1 METELQNT
9 FTNSLLG
16 DLGLLLA
23 LLLLLNLSLLVE
35 DLLGLPVADQEH
47 HGGED
52 QDNGAPGGAVAKSEL
67 VSSLSTWNMILLIPI
82 QEGVGKYEEENSII
96 LTAI

>member
-23 LLLLLNLSLLVE
+23 LLLLLLNLSLLVE

-67 VSSLSTWNMILLIPI
+67 VSSLST
-82 QEGVGKYEEENSII
+82 
-96 LTAI
+96 

>member
-35 DLLGLPVADQEH
+35 DLLGLPVADQKN
-47 HGGED
+47 HGGKD
-52 QDNGAPGGAVAKSEL
+52 QDDGAPGGSVAETKNVGAVSA
-67 VSSLSTWNMILLIPI
+67 
-82 QEGVGKYEEENSII
+82 
-96 LTAI
+96 

>member
-9 FTNSLLG
+9 FTNSLLE
-16 DLGLLLA
+16 DLGLLLFA
-23 LLLLLNLSLLVE
+23 LLLLLDLSLLVE

-52 QDNGAPGGAVAKSEL
+52 QDNRSPGSAIAKSEL
-67 VSSLSTWNMILLIPI
+67 VSALST
-82 QEGVGKYEEENSII
+82 
-96 LTAI
+96 

>member
-35 DLLGLPVADQEH
+35 DLLRLPVADQEH

-67 VSSLSTWNMILLIPI
+67 VSSLST
-82 QEGVGKYEEENSII
+82 
-96 LTAI
+96 

>member
-23 LLLLLNLSLLVE
+23 LLFLLNLSLLVE

-67 VSSLSTWNMILLIPI
+67 VSSLSTWNMKLLIPM
-82 QEGVGKYEEENSII
+82 QDG
-96 LTAI
+96 

>member
-1 METELQNT
+1 METDIRI
-9 FTNSLLG
+9 LG
-16 DLGLLLA
+16 VAGRGRGRGACLGLLLA
-23 LLLLLNLSLLVE
+23 LLLLLDLPLLVE

-67 VSSLSTWNMILLIPI
+67 VSSLST
-82 QEGVGKYEEENSII
+82 
-96 LTAI
+96 

>member
-23 LLLLLNLSLLVE
+23 LLFLLNLSLLVE

-47 HGGED
+47 HGGKD

-67 VSSLSTWNMILLIPI
+67 VSSLSTWNIKLLIPM
-82 QEGVGKYEEENSII
+82 QDG
-96 LTAI
+96 

>member
-23 LLLLLNLSLLVE
+23 LLFLLNLSLLVE

-52 QDNGAPGGAVAKSEL
+52 KDNGAPGGAVAKSEL
-67 VSSLSTWNMILLIPI
+67 VSSLSTWNMKLLIPM
-82 QEGVGKYEEENSII
+82 QDG
-96 LTAI
+96 

>member
-52 QDNGAPGGAVAKSEL
+52 QDNRAPGGAVAKSEL

-82 QEGVGKYEEENSII
+82 QEGAGKYEEENSII

>member
-9 FTNSLLG
+9 FTNSLLE

-23 LLLLLNLSLLVE
+23 LLLLLDLPLLVE

-47 HGGED
+47 HGGKD
-52 QDNGAPGGAVAKSEL
+52 QDNRAPGGAVAKSEL

>member
-23 LLLLLNLSLLVE
+23 LLFLLNLSLLVE

-52 QDNGAPGGAVAKSEL
+52 QDNGAPGGAVAESEL
-67 VSSLSTWNMILLIPI
+67 VSSLSTWNMKLLIPM
-82 QEGVGKYEEENSII
+82 QDG
-96 LTAI
+96 